1 MAAKT
6 TIDAR
11 STLEC
16 RLAQCKGIASMVADA
31 HEQED
36 DGGTRD
42 AMWAL
47 QTLLEQAEDAFRQM
61 CAAGSKTT
69 K

>member
-1 MAAKT
+1 MAAKSI
-6 TIDAR
+6 IDAR

-16 RLAQCKGIASMVADA
+16 RLAQCKGIAVMAADA
-31 HEQED
+31 HEQEAN
-36 DGGTRD
+36 TRD

-61 CAAGSKTT
+61 CAGSRAK
-69 K
+69 